1 MAIDRFEKLEVYQEA
16 LEAAVELHRRLED
29 FPDAER
35 HRIIDQ
41 LSRSS
46 AAIGA
51 HIAEGW
57 GRKASVADFKRY
69 LRMAL
74 GEVQET
80 KYWVEF
86 STRLRLLEAPEGRQW
101 WKRYDDLGARIYR
114 LIENWEQFGD
124 QPRA

>member
-1 MAIDRFEKLEVYQEA
+1 MAVSRYTDLQVYQLA
-16 LEAAVELHRRLED
+16 LELAVGMHRRLHD
-29 FPDAER
+29 FPTEER
-35 HRIIDQ
+35 RRSVDQ

-86 STRLRLLEAPEGRQW
+86 STRVGFLDEDEGRRW
-101 WKRYDDLGARIYR
+101 WKSYDELAAKTYQ
-114 LIENWEQFGD
+114 LIDTWEGLAQD
-124 QPRA
+124 